1 MIYIYEDV
9 PTKISGQT
17 SIYIKFDFNKNV
29 VDAIKTMESYS
40 YDKKTHLWEVPVTSL
55 AALID
60 ALTFIDDIELSL
72 LKECS
77 DKPLLTP
84 TIDFKTKPFNYQ
96 LEGITYG
103 LNHDKWLLLDAPGL
117 GKTLQTIYLAE
128 ELHKTRGLKHCLIIC
143 GLATLR
149 SNWEKEIKKHSNLDC
164 VIIGKKVNSRGTVVW
179 EKMEKRAE
187 QIKETI
193 DEFFII
199 VNLETLRDDKF
210 VEALKKSKN
219 EIDMI
224 IFDECHKC
232 LDADTI
238 VETENGLVKIEDIV
252 NNKLSIKVLSDDG
265 KFHEITDYY
274 KIPSEGVVIEMAVED
289 SETGQIKTIRCSEDH
304 LIKTR
309 NRGFIEA
316 KYIDS
321 DDDIEL
327 L

>member
-9 PTKISGQT
+9 PTKVSGQT
-17 SIYIKFDFNKNV
+17 SIYIKFDFNKDII
-29 VDAIKTMESYS
+29 DAIKSMESYS

-60 ALTFIDDIELSL
+60 TLTFIDDIELSL
-72 LKECS
+72 IKEAS
-77 DKPLLTP
+77 DSPILTP
-84 TIDFKTKPFNYQ
+84 TIDYKTKPFNYQ

-149 SNWEKEIKKHSNLDC
+149 SNWEKEIKKHSSLDC
-164 VIIGKKVNSRGTVVW
+164 TVIGKKINSRGTVVW

-187 QIKETI
+187 QIKEVI

-199 VNLETLRDDKF
+199 VNIETLRDDKF

-219 EIDMI
+219 DIDMI

-232 LDADTI
+232 LDGKTLVMTNEGQKTIEEI
-238 VETENGLVKIEDIV
+238 VE
-252 NNKLSIKVLSDDG
+252 NKLDVKVLSDDNE
-265 KFHEITDYY
+265 FHSISNYFT
-274 KIPSEGVVIEMAVED
+274 IPSEGNTIEIAVED
-289 SETGQIKTIRCSEDH
+289 TETGQIRTIQCSEDH
-304 LIKTR
+304 FIKTK
-309 NRGFIEA
+309 NRGFVEA
-316 KYIDS
+316 KYIDIN
-321 DDDIEL
+321 DDIEL
-327 L
+327 M

>member
-1 MIYIYEDV
+1 
-9 PTKISGQT
+9 
-17 SIYIKFDFNKNV
+17 
-29 VDAIKTMESYS
+29 
-40 YDKKTHLWEVPVTSL
+40 
-55 AALID
+55 
-60 ALTFIDDIELSL
+60 
-72 LKECS
+72 
-77 DKPLLTP
+77 
-84 TIDFKTKPFNYQ
+84 
-96 LEGITYG
+96 
-103 LNHDKWLLLDAPGL
+103 
-117 GKTLQTIYLAE
+117 
-128 ELHKTRGLKHCLIIC
+128 
-143 GLATLR
+143 
-149 SNWEKEIKKHSNLDC
+149 
-164 VIIGKKVNSRGTVVW
+164 
-179 EKMEKRAE
+179 MEKRAE

-199 VNLETLRDDKF
+199 VNIETLRDDKF